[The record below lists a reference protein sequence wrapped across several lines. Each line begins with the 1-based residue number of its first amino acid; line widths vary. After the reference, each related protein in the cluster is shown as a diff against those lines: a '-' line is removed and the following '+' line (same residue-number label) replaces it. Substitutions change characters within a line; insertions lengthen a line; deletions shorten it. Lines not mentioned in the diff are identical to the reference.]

1 MSDIEL
7 KWDVPKEIT
16 VVSIPKQP
24 PIFISMGE
32 RLCLYA
38 LITGGKIEVN
48 FQSLCLLSSFKVNPF
63 MRSGLFYLNSLD
75 RSISSRMGVW
85 LLFIVMFYRKSRTF
99 CGV

>member
-38 LITGGKIEVN
+38 LITGGKIEVK
-48 FQSLCLLSSFKVNPF
+48 FQSLGLLSSFNILVNPC
-63 MRSGLFYLNSLD
+63 MR
-75 RSISSRMGVW
+75 W
-85 LLFIVMFYRKSRTF
+85 TLLPQFFGQVDFQ
-99 CGV
+99 